1 LDTYYG
7 GYTFYGEV
15 PGDLQEDETAEAATS
30 TDSYYG
36 YYGDEAAAAASTD
49 SYYYYYG
56 DDAASGYSYS
66 YYDYYYS
73 YDGAATMAASVTMLF
88 AAVHL
93 M

>member
-1 LDTYYG
+1 MDDYYG
-7 GYTFYGEV
+7 GYTFYGEE
-15 PGDLQEDETAEAATS
+15 PGDLQGDETAEAATS
-30 TDSYYG
+30 TDSYDG
-36 YYGDEAAAAASTD
+36 YYGDDAAASTD

-56 DDAASGYSYS
+56 DDAAASYS

-73 YDGAATMAASVTMLF
+73 YGGAATMTASVTMLF